1 MPGIPD
7 LGIDPGVAL
16 LGAFVVGILLGALV
30 CAIPLTLR
38 IGRLR
43 TRNALLDSE
52 VRNQQ
57 ELEAER
63 EDLLRVTAEN
73 LSVGLERTAARSMR
87 TQGEMLLQLAEAQ
100 LQRHQDKAQSGM
112 RERQQAIQSLVQPLA
127 DTLQQ
132 TREQIAKIENERRE
146 AFGSLQ
152 QHLTVVA
159 EGQKDL
165 QTETRNLVGALR
177 RPEVRGRWGEITLRR
192 VVELAGMKE
201 HCDFDTQTQVSGPG
215 GRLRPDMIVRLPD
228 ERILV
233 IDVKTP
239 LDAYL
244 DANAAT
250 DEDTRANAMARH
262 LKIMRERIREL
273 SGKEYWS
280 QFRHSPEFVVMFVP
294 GDQFLSAA
302 LDLDN
307 SLQENAMRQRV
318 LMATPTT
325 LVGLLKVIAYGW
337 GEVTL
342 AKNAETIRELAEQ
355 LHRRL
360 GTFTAHLE
368 RVGRHLG
375 NSVDAYNRA
384 VGSYE
389 RNVMPGARRFGELG
403 VPVTDEPESPLVLQE
418 QVRRPQGNTDE
429 QDPDRAEADESA
441 EDEPPAT
448 EPAGGK

>member
-1 MPGIPD
+1 MTGIPNPS
-7 LGIDPGVAL
+7 LDPGLAL
-16 LGAFVVGILLGALV
+16 LIAFAGGMLIGALV
-30 CAIPLTLR
+30 CAIPMTLR
-38 IGRLR
+38 MGRLR
-43 TRNALLDSE
+43 TRNALLDSQL
-52 VRNQQ
+52 RNQQ
-57 ELEAER
+57 ELDAER
-63 EDLLRVTAEN
+63 EQLLRAAAEN

-87 TQGEMLLQLAEAQ
+87 SQGEMLLQLAEAQ
-100 LQRHQDKAQSGM
+100 LQRHQEKAQTGLH
-112 RERQQAIQSLVQPLA
+112 ERHRAIQSLVQPLA
-127 DTLQQ
+127 ETLQQ
-132 TREQIAKIENERRE
+132 TRDQIARIENERRE

-152 QHLTVVA
+152 QHLTAVA
-159 EGQKDL
+159 EGQSDL
-165 QTETRNLVGALR
+165 QAETRNLVGALR

-201 HCDFDTQTQVSGPG
+201 HCDFETQTQVSGPD

-250 DEDTRANAMARH
+250 EEPARAGALARH
-262 LKIMRERIREL
+262 LKIMRDRVREL
-273 SGKEYWS
+273 SGKEYWA

-302 LDLDN
+302 LDLDPG
-307 SLQENAMRQRV
+307 LQETAMRQRV
-318 LMATPTT
+318 LMATPTS

-342 AKNAETIRELAEQ
+342 ASNAETIRELAEQ

-360 GTFTAHLE
+360 ATFTAHLE

-375 NSVDAYNRA
+375 NSVEAYNRA
-384 VGSYE
+384 VGSFE
-389 RNVMPGARRFGELG
+389 RYVMPGARRFGELG
-403 VPVTDEPESPLVLQE
+403 VPVADEPAHPLPLQD
-418 QVRRPQGNTDE
+418 QVRRPQGTAEKNE
-429 QDPDRAEADESA
+429 SDPARSNQSSPDTLSTTGSA
-441 EDEPPAT
+441 GE
-448 EPAGGK
+448 K

>member
-16 LGAFVVGILLGALV
+16 LGAFVVGILLGALL

-57 ELEAER
+57 ELAAER

-152 QHLTVVA
+152 QHLTAVA

-192 VVELAGMKE
+192 VVELAGMVV
-201 HCDFDTQTQVSGPG
+201 DIQLLAG
-215 GRLRPDMIVRLPD
+215 
-228 ERILV
+228 
-233 IDVKTP
+233 
-239 LDAYL
+239 
-244 DANAAT
+244 
-250 DEDTRANAMARH
+250 
-262 LKIMRERIREL
+262 L
-273 SGKEYWS
+273 SFK
-280 QFRHSPEFVVMFVP
+280 
-294 GDQFLSAA
+294 
-302 LDLDN
+302 
-307 SLQENAMRQRV
+307 
-318 LMATPTT
+318 
-325 LVGLLKVIAYGW
+325 
-337 GEVTL
+337 
-342 AKNAETIRELAEQ
+342 
-355 LHRRL
+355 
-360 GTFTAHLE
+360 
-368 RVGRHLG
+368 
-375 NSVDAYNRA
+375 
-384 VGSYE
+384 
-389 RNVMPGARRFGELG
+389 
-403 VPVTDEPESPLVLQE
+403 
-418 QVRRPQGNTDE
+418 
-429 QDPDRAEADESA
+429 
-441 EDEPPAT
+441 
-448 EPAGGK
+448 